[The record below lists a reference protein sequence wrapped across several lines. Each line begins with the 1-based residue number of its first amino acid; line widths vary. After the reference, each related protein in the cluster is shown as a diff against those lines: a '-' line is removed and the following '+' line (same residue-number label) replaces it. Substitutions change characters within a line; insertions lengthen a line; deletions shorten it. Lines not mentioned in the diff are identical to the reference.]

1 MNRLMN
7 YLILLFV
14 SLFCLALAVTSFVSA
29 DNLADGLVTGRAFWT
44 YLVVLLGSVC
54 LLGYLTER
62 KRLRITWVDGAWSL
76 FIGWACLSCFSDG
89 NALSGKCAF
98 LLSLLVLWF
107 ILRLLFLFRPE
118 TRGFLTGL
126 WLTVALLEAVSGM
139 AQLYGFTYSHH
150 ALFNLTGTFFNPG
163 PYSGFLAILLP
174 WALHVALHNRKLTG
188 HYAWLCVLVICV
200 VLPAGRS
207 RSAWIAALLGSAWV
221 LIGYYKAAII
231 SYVRQYPKRIAAM
244 VLIGYYKAA
253 IISYVRQ
260 YPKRIAAML
269 LAGVLL
275 LAGGA
280 YGMYHLKK
288 DSADGRLLMWKVSAQ
303 IIRERQGLG
312 VGVGH
317 FPEAFAEAQASYLR
331 HASSQEKWV
340 AGCPE
345 YAFNEYLQMAVESG
359 IFPLLLFLMVGGGA
373 FLLAVRTKQSGIAGA
388 LIAFAIFAFS
398 SYPLQLPDFW
408 ILWVCLCALA
418 IPTGYAAGNNWLPV
432 QRLGMIGMAVCSL
445 FVCTSAADR
454 YKAYEQWNLLKMLHN
469 NKAYEA
475 ATEGYVALYDILKQ
489 NPRYLFEAAQ
499 CLNHSERLEE
509 GSQYLRQAVRY
520 SSDPMIRYVLAK
532 NEQEAGNYLE
542 AERLLLHAIDILPER
557 IYPYYL
563 LANLY
568 AEPDFYQPD
577 KRQEMADSVWHK
589 KPKVESQAIRE
600 MREKV
605 KEWLN
610 K

>member
-54 LLGYLTER
+54 LLGYLIER

-89 NALSGKCAF
+89 NVLSGKCSF

-118 TRGFLTGL
+118 TKELFTRL
-126 WLTVALLEAVSGM
+126 WLTVALGEAISGM

-221 LIGYYKAAII
+221 LISYYKAAII
-231 SYVRQYPKRIAAM
+231 SYT
-244 VLIGYYKAA
+244 
-253 IISYVRQ
+253 RQ

-269 LAGVLL
+269 LASVLL

-288 DSADGRLLMWKVSAQ
+288 DSADGRLLMWKVSTQ
-303 IIRERQGLG
+303 IIREQRGLG

-317 FPEAFAEAQASYLR
+317 FPEAFAEAQASYLK

-345 YAFNEYLQMAVESG
+345 YAFNEYLQIAVELG
-359 IFPLLLFLMVGGGA
+359 IFPLILFLGVGGGA
-373 FLLAVRTKQSGIAGA
+373 FFLAVRTKQSEISGA

-418 IPTGYAAGNNWLPV
+418 IPTGYVAENNWLSV
-432 QRLGMIGMAVCSL
+432 QRLGMIVMAVCSL
-445 FVCTSAADR
+445 FVCTSATDR
-454 YKAYEQWNLLKMLHN
+454 YKAYEQWNRLKLLHN

-499 CLNHSERLEE
+499 CLNHSQRLEE
-509 GSQYLRQAVRY
+509 ASQYLRQAVRY

-532 NEQEAGNYLE
+532 NEQEAGNYPE

-589 KPKVESQAIRE
+589 KPKVESQAIWE

-605 KEWLN
+605 KEW
-610 K
+610 KKSKD

>member
-14 SLFCLALAVTSFVSA
+14 SMFCLALAVTPFVSA

-62 KRLRITWVDGAWSL
+62 KRLRITWLDGAWSL
-76 FIGWACLSCFSDG
+76 FIGWAYLSCFSDG
-89 NALSGKCAF
+89 NTLSGKCAF

-107 ILRLLFLFRPE
+107 TLSLLFLFRPE
-118 TRGFLTGL
+118 TRGLFTGL

-174 WALHVALHNRKLTG
+174 WTLHVALHSRKLTG

-221 LIGYYKAAII
+221 LISYYKAAII
-231 SYVRQYPKRIAAM
+231 SYVHQYPKRIT
-244 VLIGYYKAA
+244 
-253 IISYVRQ
+253 
-260 YPKRIAAML
+260 AML
-269 LAGVLL
+269 LASVLL

-303 IIRERQGLG
+303 IIREQQGLD

-317 FPEAFAEAQASYLR
+317 FPEAFAEAQASYLK
-331 HASSQEKWV
+331 HASNQEKWV

-345 YAFNEYLQMAVESG
+345 YAFNEYLQIAVELG
-359 IFPLLLFLMVGGGA
+359 IFPLLLFLGVGGSA

-408 ILWVCLCALA
+408 ILWVCLCTLA
-418 IPTGYAAGNNWLPV
+418 IPTGYVAENNWLPV
-432 QRLGMIGMAVCSL
+432 QRIGMIGMAVCSL

-454 YKAYEQWNLLKMLHN
+454 YKAYEQWNRLKMLHN

-499 CLNHSERLEE
+499 CLNHSERQEE
-509 GSQYLRQAVRY
+509 GSQYLRQAARY

-532 NEQEAGNYLE
+532 NEQETGNYLE

-605 KEWLN
+605 KEWLIR
-610 K
+610 KD